1 MNIVSAIKGLRNGQ
15 AVKPSNWRGYVKR
28 EDVAASTYSAYN
40 PDKTDAYAQGA
51 SVLYNGSR
59 YICPAAVSPDSGTG
73 KVGPFDSSKWTRVEF
88 DYDIT
93 FVDADSEDG
102 TSNPSA
108 VYRGTVTLSGVTF
121 ERTGPGT
128 PTDMPDRDLFTAILA
143 DNWESGRAADYEK
156 QRAGGS
162 GRW

>member
-1 MNIVSAIKGLRNGQ
+1 MNIYSAIKGLRNGQ

-28 EDVAASTYSAYN
+28 DDVAASTYTAYN
-40 PDKTDAYAQGA
+40 PDKSTAYAA
-51 SVLYNGSR
+51 NTSVLYNGNR
-59 YICPAAVSPDSGTG
+59 YINPAAVDPDSGTG

-93 FVDADSEDG
+93 FVDADPEDE
-102 TSNPSA
+102 TPNPSA

-121 ERTGPGT
+121 ERTGPT
-128 PTDMPDRDLFTAILA
+128 SPVDMPDEELFTAILA
-143 DNWESGRAADYEK
+143 DSWESGSAVDYET
-156 QRAGGS
+156 QRAGGG